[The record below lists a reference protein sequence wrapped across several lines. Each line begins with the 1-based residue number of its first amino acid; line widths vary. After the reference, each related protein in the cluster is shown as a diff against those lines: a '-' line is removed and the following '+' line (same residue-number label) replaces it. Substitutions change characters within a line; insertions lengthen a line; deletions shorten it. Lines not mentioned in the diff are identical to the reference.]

1 MLRLTRCDYLAPGSL
16 EEALSMV
23 MQEKGEAKVIAGG
36 TDLLVKMKKREAKYK
51 RLVGLKAIPNL
62 DFVME
67 EGDRIRLGPLVT
79 HDGASRSSVLRKT
92 MGFLAEACGDLG
104 SYQIRCMGTVVGNL
118 CNASPS
124 ADSVPSLL
132 VLDARITILNREGER
147 SVPLNQIFV
156 GPFMTALQNDELVT
170 ALEIPK
176 PSSESRGI
184 YVKMPKVTEKDET
197 LVGVALL
204 LRREAST
211 GKIEQIRLGLGS
223 VAPTPI
229 RANETEAFLTGKNPE
244 DPKAL
249 AKAKEVL
256 MKEIS
261 PRSRADYRRHITG
274 YLFEEGMR
282 ALLSENSQEM
292 R

>member
-23 MQEKGEAKVIAGG
+23 MKEEGEAKVIAGG

-51 RLVGLKAIPNL
+51 RLVGLKGIPNL

-67 EGDRIRLGPLVT
+67 DGDQIRLGPLVT
-79 HDGASRSSVLRKT
+79 HAQASRSLILRKYVT
-92 MGFLAEACGDLG
+92 LLAEACGDLG

-124 ADSVPSLL
+124 ADSIPSLL
-132 VLDARITILNREGER
+132 VLDARIRILNPEGER
-147 SVPLNQIFV
+147 SVPLDQIFV
-156 GPFMTALQNDELVT
+156 SPFVTSVRNDELVT
-170 ALEIPK
+170 AIEIPK
-176 PSSESRGI
+176 PPPESRGI
-184 YVKMPKVTEKDET
+184 YLKMPKVTEKDET

-211 GKIEQIRLGLGS
+211 GRIVHIRIGLGS

-229 RANETEAFLTGKNPE
+229 RARETEAILTGKIPE
-244 DPKAL
+244 DPNVIIQ
-249 AKAKEVL
+249 AKGVL
-256 MKEIS
+256 MREIS

-274 YLFEEGMR
+274 YLFEEGLR
-282 ALLSENSQEM
+282 ILLN
-292 R
+292 RCL

>member
-23 MQEKGEAKVIAGG
+23 MKEEGEAKVIAGG

-51 RLVGLKAIPNL
+51 RLVGLKGIPNL

-67 EGDRIRLGPLVT
+67 EEDRIRLGPLVT
-79 HDGASRSSVLRKT
+79 HDRTSRSMILRKYVNL
-92 MGFLAEACGDLG
+92 LAEACGDLG

-124 ADSVPSLL
+124 ADSIPSLL
-132 VLDARITILNREGER
+132 VLDARIRILNLKGER
-147 SVPLNQIFV
+147 SVPLDQIFV
-156 GPFMTALQNDELVT
+156 GPFKTTVRNDELVT
-170 ALEIPK
+170 AIEIPK
-176 PSSESRGI
+176 PLPGSQGI
-184 YVKMPKVTEKDET
+184 YLKMPKVTEKDET

-204 LRREAST
+204 LHREAST
-211 GKIEQIRLGLGS
+211 GRIEHIRIGLGS

-229 RANETEAFLTGKNPE
+229 RAKETEAILTGKNPE
-244 DPKAL
+244 DPMAL
-249 AKAKEVL
+249 AQAKEVL

-274 YLFEEGMR
+274 YLFEEGLR
-282 ALLSENSQEM
+282 SLLNKSL
-292 R
+292 